1 MLAEMTATELG
12 DWYRY
17 FGAMPFSAQLLDL
30 EFAALSH
37 TVVSLVAGKTDIS
50 LNDFSLLQQDTA
62 GSETDDSLLMIA
74 GEGLSG
80 GIRYGGSDCGLGD

>member
-17 FGAMPFSAQLLDL
+17 FGVMPFSAQLLDL

-37 TVVSLVAGKTDIS
+37 TVVSLVAGATDIS
-50 LNDFSLLQQDTA
+50 LKDFSLLQKNIS
-62 GSETDDSLLMIA
+62 GSETEDSLLMAA
-74 GEGLSG
+74 GEGITG
-80 GIRYGGSDCGLGD
+80 GIRYGRTDS